1 MRLIP
6 ALLLL
11 ALAALLESGGD
22 ALVRKGLGLH
32 GLPRGLFFAAGA
44 LILFIYGLTV
54 NLPGWDFG
62 RLLGV
67 YVVLFFI
74 AAQAIAWFAFGQ
86 APTTPILAAGPLI
99 IAGGL
104 IMTFWRG

>member
-1 MRLIP
+1 MPVAP

-11 ALAALLESGGD
+11 ALAALLEAGGD
-22 ALVRKGLGLH
+22 ALVRKGLGIH
-32 GLPRGLFFAAGA
+32 GLPRGLWFAAGA

-62 RLLGV
+62 RLLGI
-67 YVVLFFI
+67 YVVLFFL

-86 APTTPILAAGPLI
+86 LPSPAILTGGALI
-99 IAGGL
+99 VTGGL
-104 IMTFWRG
+104 VMTLWRG